1 MRLPAGLQELL
12 DEGVIDD
19 VVRQLKSGKEA
30 SVYSVRC
37 GAEIRCAKVYKD
49 MAQRSFKQ
57 RAQYQ
62 EGRKTRGSRDAR
74 AMAKSSR
81 HGRKEL
87 ENAWKNAEVDALY
100 RLAAVGVRVP
110 RPFGFFNGVLIME
123 MVTDADGDCAPRL
136 GEVALPPEL
145 ARDYHGFLIRQ
156 IALMLTSGL
165 IHGDL
170 SKFNVL
176 IGAQGPVIIDLPQ
189 VVNAAGN
196 NNAFAMLER
205 DVHNVTETLGQFAP
219 ELRQTNFALEMW
231 ELFEQG
237 ELKPDSLLTGEVQR
251 VELAV
256 NLDEVVLAI
265 EDARREEMFRRERDD
280 ASHGLS
286 GNTPHDLAV

>member
-12 DEGVIDD
+12 DEAIIDE

-37 GAEIRCAKVYKD
+37 GTEVRCAKVYKD

-62 EGRKTRGSRDAR
+62 EGRKARRSRDAR
-74 AMAKSSR
+74 AMAKSTSY
-81 HGRKEL
+81 GRKEM

-100 RLAAVGVRVP
+100 QLAAAGVRVP

-136 GEVALPPEL
+136 GEVEL
-145 ARDYHGFLIRQ
+145 SAEVARDYHRFLIGQ
-156 IALMLTSGL
+156 IARMLASGL

-170 SKFNVL
+170 SQFNVL

-189 VVNAAGN
+189 AVNAAGN
-196 NNAFAMLER
+196 NSAFAMLER
-205 DVHNVTETLGQFAP
+205 DVQNITEALSQFAP
-219 ELRQTNFALEMW
+219 ELKQTNFAAEMW
-231 ELFEQG
+231 ELFVQG
-237 ELKPDSLLTGEVQR
+237 ELKPDSVLTGFHQN
-251 VELAV
+251 ADGPV
-256 NLDEVVLAI
+256 NLEEVVLAI
-265 EDARREEMFRRERDD
+265 DDARREEMFRREREN
-280 ASHGLS
+280 AVHGLA
-286 GNTPHDLAV
+286 GDTPRHRAV

>member
-1 MRLPAGLQELL
+1 MGRDMRVPAGLQELL
-12 DEGVIDD
+12 DEAIVDE

-81 HGRKEL
+81 YGRKEM

-100 RLAAVGVRVP
+100 RLSAAGVRVP

-136 GEVALPPEL
+136 GEVALSPEV
-145 ARDYHGFLIRQ
+145 ARDYHHFLIRQ

-170 SKFNVL
+170 SQFNVL

-196 NNAFAMLER
+196 NGAFAMLER
-205 DVHNVTETLGQFAP
+205 DVGNITETLSQFAP
-219 ELRQTNFALEMW
+219 ELQETNFALEMW

-237 ELKPDSLLTGEVQR
+237 ELKPDSVLTGFPQKVEV
-251 VELAV
+251 AV
-256 NLDEVVLAI
+256 NLEEVVLAI
-265 EDARREEMFRRERDD
+265 DDARREEMFRREREKS
-280 ASHGLS
+280 AHE
-286 GNTPHDLAV
+286 V

>member
-12 DEGVIDD
+12 DEAIIDE

-37 GAEIRCAKVYKD
+37 GTEIRCAKVYKD
-49 MAQRSFKQ
+49 MAQRSFQQ

-62 EGRKTRGSRDAR
+62 EGRKIRGSRDAR
-74 AMAKSSR
+74 AMAKSTR
-81 HGRKEL
+81 YGRKEM

-100 RLAAVGVRVP
+100 QLAAAGVRVP

-136 GEVALPPEL
+136 GEVELSPEV

-170 SKFNVL
+170 SQFNVL

-189 VVNAAGN
+189 AVNAAGN
-196 NNAFAMLER
+196 NGAFAMLER
-205 DVHNVTETLGQFAP
+205 DVHNITDALGQFAP
-219 ELRQTNFALEMW
+219 ELRQTDFAFEMW
-231 ELFEQG
+231 ALFEQG
-237 ELKPDSLLTGEVQR
+237 ELKPDSVLTGFPQKVEVAAN
-251 VELAV
+251 VE
-256 NLDEVVLAI
+256 EVVLAI
-265 EDARREEMFRRERDD
+265 DDARREEMFRREREK
-280 ASHGLS
+280 ATQGLS
-286 GNTPHDLAV
+286 GNAPQAYD